1 MGKHLEE
8 KSLIAVNENSL
19 FYKIKSFFLKLFR
32 GKKNALNGFSIIPV
46 EKNEIQSDKRKMI
59 LLNLLEMLKM
69 NKLNY

>member
-46 EKNEIQSDKRKMI
+46 EKMKFSLINEKMI

>member
-32 GKKNALNGFSIIPV
+32 GKKNALKWIFNNSS
-46 EKNEIQSDKRKMI
+46 KKK
-59 LLNLLEMLKM
+59 
-69 NKLNY
+69 